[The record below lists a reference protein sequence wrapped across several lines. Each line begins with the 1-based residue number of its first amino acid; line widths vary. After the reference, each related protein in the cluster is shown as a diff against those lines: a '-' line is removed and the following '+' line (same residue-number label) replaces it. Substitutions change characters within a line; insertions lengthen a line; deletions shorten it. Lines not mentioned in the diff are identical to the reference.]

1 MTRSSSCIGR
11 MPHMAI
17 SLLKIA
23 TKADILHVPYKGAA
37 PAIKDTVGGQVGG
50 FFGDI
55 SGLMAFI
62 KDDRV
67 RTIALAAD
75 KSSAVLPHVPTFPA
89 LRFKTVHD
97 KQCYS
102 TLSTKATPPEKHQP
116 HTTH

>member
-1 MTRSSSCIGR
+1 MTLSSSGIGS

-67 RTIALAAD
+67 RHIDIAAE
-75 KSSAVLPHVPTFPA
+75 KRSAVLPNVPTFDQ
-89 LRFKTVHD
+89 LGIKHVHD
-97 KQCYS
+97 NNTYGDRKS
-102 TLSTKATPPEKHQP
+102 VESGKN
-116 HTTH
+116 

>member
-1 MTRSSSCIGR
+1 MLVSTPEVLVVPASGDIKSLAEFLDSAKNKPGSATLSSSGIGS

-55 SGLMAFI
+55 SGLMSFI
-62 KDDRV
+62 KDNR
-67 RTIALAAD
+67 R
-75 KSSAVLPHVPTFPA
+75 S
-89 LRFKTVHD
+89 
-97 KQCYS
+97 
-102 TLSTKATPPEKHQP
+102 EE
-116 HTTH
+116 HTSEL